1 MTREKAI
8 AIFDGIKNRLVG
20 NAFHG
25 KGFEYRENVLVK
37 DLEDGF
43 RITYFPQAQLLL
55 LEDPEGYEVARYC
68 KG

>member
-8 AIFDGIKNRLVG
+8 AIFDGLMYRLIQ
-20 NAFHG
+20 NKFNG
-25 KGFEYRENVLVK
+25 KGFEYRTNVLVK

-43 RITYFPQAQLLL
+43 WITYFPQNQLLL
-55 LEDPEGYEVARYC
+55 LEDPEGYEVKRYC

>member
-8 AIFDGIKNRLVG
+8 AIFDGIKNRLIQ
-20 NAFHG
+20 NSFHG
-25 KGFEYRENVLVK
+25 KGFEYRTNVLVK

-43 RITYFPQAQLLL
+43 KITYFPQVQLLL
-55 LEDPEGYEVARYC
+55 LEDPEGHEVKRYC